1 MKEITRENKSQK
13 RVPKFTKEK
22 VFLVMEKNA
31 DAPGA
36 LPRRYGAPVAIML
49 YYLDRISGNTV
60 ESHAPPPPM
69 GAGLAQGGQMTV
81 EVKG

>member
-1 MKEITRENKSQK
+1 MPEMQG
-13 RVPKFTKEK
+13 EK
-22 VFLVMEKNA
+22 VHLPGTGNP

-36 LPRRYGAPVAIML
+36 SPRRYGAPVAIML